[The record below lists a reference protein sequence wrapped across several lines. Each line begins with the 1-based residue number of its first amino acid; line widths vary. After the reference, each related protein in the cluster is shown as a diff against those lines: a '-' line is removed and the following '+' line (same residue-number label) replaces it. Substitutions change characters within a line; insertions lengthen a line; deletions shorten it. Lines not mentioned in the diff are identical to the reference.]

1 MDAFRIAFR
10 FMRIQR
16 GGKRFRAWSNRSKK
30 IMKRITFIAASLG
43 LPMFVLFVWAITTE
57 GAATLVAGQVAPP
70 DAVTADPARYS
81 VLFENNVASLIRVK
95 YPAGARSAMHSH
107 PAGCAI
113 FYKDSKFRV
122 TGQTG
127 ESRTVEYRA
136 GDVTC
141 SDAYSHLPENV
152 GSDTEFVLLHLKN
165 RKTFDHLQT
174 GRSLVVPSQPKVP
187 DAIDAD
193 PAHYSVQFEN
203 DVVRLT
209 RIKVPGGVNT
219 PMHAH
224 LAYCIVEIREMET
237 GVKAGDSSCGDAM
250 AHASQNNAKSLNEAI
265 TIEFKNRDRFKP

>member
-1 MDAFRIAFR
+1 
-10 FMRIQR
+10 
-16 GGKRFRAWSNRSKK
+16 
-30 IMKRITFIAASLG
+30 MKRLIPIVASVLLPAIALSGCANSTG
-43 LPMFVLFVWAITTE
+43 STT
-57 GAATLVAGQVAPP
+57 TLVAAQAAPA

-81 VLFENNVASLIRVK
+81 VLFENDVARLIRVK
-95 YPAGARSAMHSH
+95 YPRGAKSVMHSH

-113 FYKDSKFRV
+113 FYKDSRFKM
-122 TGQTG
+122 TAPTG
-127 ESRTVEYRA
+127 ESQTLENRA
-136 GDVTC
+136 GDVSC

-152 GSDTEFVLLHLKN
+152 GAGDTELVLLHLKN

-193 PAHYSVQFEN
+193 PAHYSVVFEN

-219 PMHAH
+219 PMHSH
-224 LAYCIVEIREMET
+224 SAYCIVEIRDMET
-237 GVKAGDSSCGDAM
+237 GVKAGDASCGDAM

-265 TIEFKNRDRFKP
+265 TIEFKNRDKFRP